1 MFNAIKD
8 IFVRIVHL
16 NEVRISFSFILRKN
30 GRIKINIMRSRRIM
44 FPRAQ
49 CTKETRT
56 SNENRRTSELT
67 PEEFLRP
74 MSSSTNQPIPFRHD
88 HYMVD
93 PFSSQI
99 SHQSPIFQQ
108 NGQSMIHANSFM
120 APSGINDNWSKS
132 TRDIGKN
139 RYDTPVQK
147 TMQNDYFMANYET
160 LNQMNGPNPY
170 IMGDISANRNP
181 VNTRRD
187 QMEKM
192 RLQEKKEFM
201 SQQGGMMNNF
211 VDMTPQ
217 HTRKDK
223 PNINTS
229 TYVPMARTLA
239 IPKDH
244 L

>member
-1 MFNAIKD
+1 
-8 IFVRIVHL
+8 
-16 NEVRISFSFILRKN
+16 
-30 GRIKINIMRSRRIM
+30 M

-56 SNENRRTSELT
+56 SNDNRRIQEMS

-88 HYMVD
+88 HYMID

-99 SHQSPIFQQ
+99 SHQSFQQ
-108 NGQSMIHANSFM
+108 TGRNIMEPQ
-120 APSGINDNWSKS
+120 WSQS

-139 RYDTPVQK
+139 RYNAPVQSHI
-147 TMQNDYFMANYET
+147 QNDYFMANYET
-160 LNQMNGPNPY
+160 FNKMNGGSNVGM
-170 IMGDISANRNP
+170 IHDMDIQRNP

-187 QMEKM
+187 QLEKS
-192 RLQEKKEFM
+192 RLRDRKEFM
-201 SQQGGMMNNF
+201 NQQGGMMNGF
-211 VDMTPQ
+211 VDLTPQ

-223 PNINTS
+223 PEMNTS
-229 TYVPMARTLA
+229 SYVPMARTLA
-239 IPKDH
+239 IPREQ

>member
-1 MFNAIKD
+1 
-8 IFVRIVHL
+8 
-16 NEVRISFSFILRKN
+16 
-30 GRIKINIMRSRRIM
+30 MRSRRIM
-44 FPRAQ
+44 FPRAE

-56 SNENRRTSELT
+56 SNENRRTRELT

-74 MSSSTNQPIPFRHD
+74 ISSSTNQPIPFRHD
-88 HYMVD
+88 HYMID

-99 SHQSPIFQQ
+99 SHQSSVFQQ
-108 NGQSMIHANSFM
+108 NGQSIID
-120 APSGINDNWSKS
+120 GNWSQS
-132 TRDIGKN
+132 TRDIGKS

-160 LNQMNGPNPY
+160 LNQMNGSNPY
-170 IMGDISANRNP
+170 IMGDISTNRNP

-187 QMEKM
+187 QMEKT

-223 PNINTS
+223 PNMNTS
-229 TYVPMARTLA
+229 TYTPLARTLA

>member
-1 MFNAIKD
+1 
-8 IFVRIVHL
+8 
-16 NEVRISFSFILRKN
+16 
-30 GRIKINIMRSRRIM
+30 MRSRRIM

-56 SNENRRTSELT
+56 SNDNRRTRELT

-74 MSSSTNQPIPFRHD
+74 MSSSTNQPIPFRHE
-88 HYMVD
+88 HYMLD

-108 NGQSMIHANSFM
+108 NGQSIM
-120 APSGINDNWSKS
+120 NDHWSQS

-147 TMQNDYFMANYET
+147 SMQNDYFMANYET
-160 LNQMNGPNPY
+160 LNQMNGQNPF
-170 IMGDISANRNP
+170 IMGDISGNRNP

-217 HTRKDK
+217 HTRKEK
-223 PNINTS
+223 PNMNTS